1 METFGVI
8 DLNFKVNMLYIF
20 YALDGTLGGILK
32 SHCLSSVHPCVTN
45 FVSSITQILLK
56 ANLMKF
62 HKKIKHTEKVCC
74 AQDLGSYIQGQGHS

>member
-20 YALDGTLGGILK
+20 YALDGTLGVILK
-32 SHCLSSVHPCVTN
+32 SHCLSSVHPSVTN

-56 ANLMKF
+56 AFDEISQKD
-62 HKKIKHTEKVCC
+62 K
-74 AQDLGSYIQGQGHS
+74 AY